1 MRAGEEKVVGVYLLS
16 TTPSVVL
23 QYVLCCEKIDD
34 TVGKQYRSCCLPDTC
49 YRTELSTM
57 KLSLYK
63 DMQGFEKEMK
73 LD

>member
-16 TTPSVVL
+16 TIPSVVL
-23 QYVLCCEKIDD
+23 QHVLCSEKIDD
-34 TVGKQYRSCCLPDTC
+34 MVGKQYRSYCLPDTC

-63 DMQGFEKEMK
+63 DMQGLRKR
-73 LD
+73 